1 MPKDQSQKRP
11 NMNGEGGVTIH
22 DLLAD
27 WRVRRAA
34 LDREI
39 AFWESSPGVAQAQS
53 LKTLRRMALEMDRLI
68 ARYAF
73 HA

>member
-11 NMNGEGGVTIH
+11 NMNGEGVTIH

-39 AFWESSPGVAQAQS
+39 AFRESSPGVAQAQS
-53 LKTLRRMALEMDRLI
+53 LKTLRRMALELDRLI

>member
-1 MPKDQSQKRP
+1 MPEDQSQKRP
-11 NMNGEGGVTIH
+11 NMNGEGRVTIH

-27 WRVRRAA
+27 WRMRREA

-39 AFWESSPGVAQAQS
+39 AFWESSPGPAQVQS
-53 LKTLRRMALEMDRLI
+53 LKTLRQIALELDRLI

-73 HA
+73 NS

>member
-1 MPKDQSQKRP
+1 MPKDQSQKRL
-11 NMNGEGGVTIH
+11 NMNGQGRVTIH

-27 WRVRRAA
+27 WRVRREA

-39 AFWESSPGVAQAQS
+39 AFWESSPGLAQAQS
-53 LKTLRRMALEMDRLI
+53 LRTLRQMALELDRLI
-68 ARYAF
+68 ARYGF